1 MGSSSDWKKRLK
13 VLLCQED
20 KKRESARHY
29 MQLYIC
35 VSLFQFGSQRSL
47 NAHKEKYIYI
57 YMLLTCVLE
66 ENGGTCRVPD
76 GLGCHKDLI
85 HLRIAELS
93 WRRHV
98 LKVKH
103 TRKGNLRLSKKKRAK
118 EVNFS
123 GEGGASWNEAE
134 NEIKCESRQANR
146 KIERQGASSYFNST

>member
-20 KKRESARHY
+20 KKKRKCTSLYAVI
-29 MQLYIC
+29 YIC

-103 TRKGNLRLSKKKRAK
+103 TRKGNLRLSKKERERSEFFGRGRSELKR
-118 EVNFS
+118 S
-123 GEGGASWNEAE
+123 G
-134 NEIKCESRQANR
+134 K
-146 KIERQGASSYFNST
+146 

>member
-1 MGSSSDWKKRLK
+1 MLVKRT
-13 VLLCQED
+13 Q
-20 KKRESARHY
+20 RE
-29 MQLYIC
+29 I
-35 VSLFQFGSQRSL
+35 
-47 NAHKEKYIYI
+47 YIYI

-103 TRKGNLRLSKKKRAK
+103 TRKGNLRLSKKERERSEFFGRGRSELKR
-118 EVNFS
+118 S
-123 GEGGASWNEAE
+123 G
-134 NEIKCESRQANR
+134 K
-146 KIERQGASSYFNST
+146 

>member
-29 MQLYIC
+29 MQLYIY
-35 VSLFQFGSQRSL
+35 VFLFFQFGSQCSL

-103 TRKGNLRLSKKKRAK
+103 TRKGNLRLSKKERERSEFFGRGRSELKR
-118 EVNFS
+118 S
-123 GEGGASWNEAE
+123 G
-134 NEIKCESRQANR
+134 K
-146 KIERQGASSYFNST
+146 